1 MEFHPYNV
9 DAANRQIAKLKTIKT
24 SRDSGKVNNALQRL
38 RDDAN
43 KGVNLMPATIEA
55 VKAYVSVGEIVQVLK
70 EVYGEYEEPIF
81 FNRR

>member
-81 FNRR
+81 F